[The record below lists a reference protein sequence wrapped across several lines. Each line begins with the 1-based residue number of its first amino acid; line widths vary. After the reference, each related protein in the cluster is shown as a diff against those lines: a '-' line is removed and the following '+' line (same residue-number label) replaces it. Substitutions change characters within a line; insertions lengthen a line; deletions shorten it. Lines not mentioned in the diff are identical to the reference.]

1 MGESISEFMK
11 RRGREVSRFGRKAE
25 VAAHEAYNRA
35 IRAGQDLKLS
45 SPGEVVRHGARL
57 LQEKA
62 DRARA
67 AMSNA
72 TRETKRQADEVLRR
86 AGRNPAIRSAGI
98 EVAREAGNVA
108 GVVRGGVH
116 AVQGLANGAAFAGR
130 LVNPFD
136 PLISPRGESAAEQL
150 SRGLVD
156 AGRGAVDYV
165 REGVAD
171 PQSVVGDIKEV
182 GWQWRRDL
190 DPSATPAAPTFAGEL
205 RRNFD
210 IGQNQGEVAFD
221 VGSLV
226 VGGPAAK
233 AAGKLGAFSKTAT
246 AEKYLA
252 QGLSPKVA
260 AYLAEPYP
268 SSGMGHHFILRS
280 FELPEIL
287 GGGRLPRSY
296 SDGPFNKLAP
306 EGISRGDMYE
316 LHYKVDPR
324 FHAARLPAKVG
335 GRAWRGKAV
344 GLQRHGLPGRLWH
357 GSPAPLKARVGGLGA
372 NAGAAMY
379 AVGDE
384 EAGW

>member
-1 MGESISEFMK
+1 
-11 RRGREVSRFGRKAE
+11 
-25 VAAHEAYNRA
+25 
-35 IRAGQDLKLS
+35 
-45 SPGEVVRHGARL
+45 
-57 LQEKA
+57 
-62 DRARA
+62 
-67 AMSNA
+67 MSNA
-72 TRETKRQADEVLRR
+72 TQEAKRQTDEVLRR
-86 AGRNPAIRSAGI
+86 ASRNPSTRSAGI

-108 GVVRGGVH
+108 GVVKGGVH

-130 LVNPFD
+130 LVNSFD

-150 SRGLVD
+150 GRGLVD

-165 REGVAD
+165 TEGVAD
-171 PQSVVGDIKEV
+171 PQSVVRDFKQV
-182 GWQWRRDL
+182 GRQWRRDL

-233 AAGKLGAFSKTAT
+233 AAGKLGAFAKASSPA
-246 AEKYLA
+246 KYLA
-252 QGLSPKVA
+252 QGASPKLA

-268 SSGMGHHFILRS
+268 SSAMGHHFIPRRY
-280 FELPEIL
+280 ELPEIL

-306 EGISRGDMYE
+306 EGITRGDMYE
-316 LHYKVDPR
+316 LHYEVDPK
-324 FHAARLPAKVG
+324 FKVARLPRRVG
-335 GRAWRGKAV
+335 GSVWRGAAI
-344 GLQRHGLPGRLWH
+344 GLRKHGLAGRLWY

-372 NAGAAMY
+372 SAGAVMY
-379 AVGDE
+379 GAEDE
-384 EAGW
+384 ETSW